1 MSSGLEYCLE
11 YQTVMLARSLTGM
24 KLANSINHA
33 KLMKDILI
41 LWLTYEG
48 GWVTLLSVATRNLGV
63 VAT

>member
-1 MSSGLEYCLE
+1 MEYHLE
-11 YQTVMLARSLTGM
+11 YQTVMLAKVLTGTM
-24 KLANSINHA
+24 LANSTDHA

-48 GWVTLLSVATRNLGV
+48 GWVRLLSVATRNLGV

>member
-1 MSSGLEYCLE
+1 MSSGLEYRLE

>member
-1 MSSGLEYCLE
+1 MEYHLE
-11 YQTVMLARSLTGM
+11 YQPTMLAKVLTGTM
-24 KLANSINHA
+24 LAISIDHA
-33 KLMKDILI
+33 KLSTDILI